1 MFAEDARRATL
12 DAAKLA
18 GIEVIELINEPTAPV
33 LHYASL
39 PGVEVEEGYDL

>member
-18 GIEVIELINEPTAPV
+18 GIEVIELINEPTALFSIMLVFQV
-33 LHYASL
+33 LKS
-39 PGVEVEEGYDL
+39 EEGL

>member
-18 GIEVIELINEPTAPV
+18 GIEVIELINEITYCSKKNKIV
-33 LHYASL
+33 
-39 PGVEVEEGYDL
+39 